1 MSVGRRSELWAHFY
15 PCYLDRSGKY
25 YRCMHCGEIVHSSDR
40 RNHLRYKHKE
50 IWEKMRRK
58 LQRDAATVHPGGVV

>member
-15 PCYLDRSGKY
+15 PYYLDRSGKY
-25 YRCMHCGEIVHSSDR
+25 YRCVYCGEIVHSSDR

-50 IWEKMRRK
+50 IWEKMRMAR
-58 LQRDAATVHPGGVV
+58 RAVATVQPGGVI